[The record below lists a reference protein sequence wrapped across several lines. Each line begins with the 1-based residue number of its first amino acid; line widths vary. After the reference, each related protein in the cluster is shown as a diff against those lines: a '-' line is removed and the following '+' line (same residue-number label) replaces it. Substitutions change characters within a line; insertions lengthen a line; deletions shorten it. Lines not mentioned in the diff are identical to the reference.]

1 MSPLRFLGLVLA
13 ALLGAFLLLI
23 LAFNTYGR
31 EASWEAVFGSPD
43 LGPYDFAVPS
53 RTGKLN
59 DSLACP
65 ADDCKKGIPD
75 IETRRYDLPP
85 ASLFAITEKVLRHLP
100 GKVRVVG
107 ANPVNTRLRAIVF
120 SPALRMPSTLSLMI
134 TPARGGGSFLYIYS
148 RSQIGYYD
156 LGRNTA
162 NVVALISAIDQ
173 QLAAATPVAAPQ
185 VGPAKPAAAPAIA
198 PAAPKK

>member
-13 ALLGAFLLLI
+13 ALFGAFLLLV

-31 EASWEAVFGSPD
+31 EASWDAVFGSPD
-43 LGPYDFAVPS
+43 LGPYDFSVPS

-65 ADDCKKGIPD
+65 ADDCLKGIPD

-85 ASLFAITEKVLRHLP
+85 AALFAVAEKVVRRLP

-107 ANPVNTRLRAIVF
+107 ANPVSTRLRAIIF

-134 TPARGGGSFLYIYS
+134 TPARGGGSFLYAYS

-162 NVVALISAIDQ
+162 NVVALIAAIDG
-173 QLAAATPVAAPQ
+173 QLAAATPVPAAP
-185 VGPAKPAAAPAIA
+185 AAAAAPARSA
-198 PAAPKK
+198 PAK

>member
-13 ALLGAFLLLI
+13 ALLGAFLLLV

-43 LGPYDFAVPS
+43 LGPYDFSVPS

-85 ASLFAITEKVLRHLP
+85 ASLFAIAEKVVKHLP

-120 SPALRMPSTLSLMI
+120 SPVLRMPSTLSLMI

-162 NVVALISAIDQ
+162 NVVALISAIDE

-185 VGPAKPAAAPAIA
+185 VGPAKPAPAQA
-198 PAAPKK
+198 VPKK

>member
-1 MSPLRFLGLVLA
+1 MSPLRFLGLVFA
-13 ALLGAFLLLI
+13 ALFGAFALLV

-43 LGPYDFAVPS
+43 LGPYDFSVPS

-65 ADDCKKGIPD
+65 ADDCRKGIPD
-75 IETRRYDLPP
+75 IETRRYDLSPP
-85 ASLFAITEKVLRHLP
+85 ALFAVIEKVVRRLP
-100 GKVRVVG
+100 GKVRIVG
-107 ANPVNTRLRAIVF
+107 ANPINTRLRAIVF
-120 SPALRMPSTLSLMI
+120 SPALRMPSTLSLMV
-134 TPARGGGSFLYIYS
+134 TSARGGGSLLYIYS

-162 NVVALISAIDQ
+162 NVVALIAAIDD
-173 QLAAATPVAAPQ
+173 QLAATTPTAPAQ
-185 VGPAKPAAAPAIA
+185 PAPAKPAPARPAPA
-198 PAAPKK
+198 K

>member
-1 MSPLRFLGLVLA
+1 MSPLRFLGLVFA
-13 ALLGAFLLLI
+13 ALFGAFLLLV

-43 LGPYDFAVPS
+43 LGPYDFSVPS

-65 ADDCKKGIPD
+65 ADDCRKGIPD
-75 IETRRYDLPP
+75 IETRRYNLPP
-85 ASLFAITEKVLRHLP
+85 ASLFAIVEKVVRRLP

-134 TPARGGGSFLYIYS
+134 TPARGGGSFLYVYS

-162 NVVALISAIDQ
+162 NVVALIAAIDD
-173 QLAAATPVAAPQ
+173 QLAAARPTAPAPT
-185 VGPAKPAAAPAIA
+185 GPTKPAPS
-198 PAAPKK
+198 K

>member
-1 MSPLRFLGLVLA
+1 MSPLRFLGLVFA
-13 ALLGAFLLLI
+13 ALFGAFALLV

-43 LGPYDFAVPS
+43 LGPYDFSVPS

-65 ADDCKKGIPD
+65 ADDCRKGIPD
-75 IETRRYDLPP
+75 IETRRYDLSPP
-85 ASLFAITEKVLRHLP
+85 ALFAVIEKVVRRLP
-100 GKVRVVG
+100 GKVRIVG
-107 ANPVNTRLRAIVF
+107 ANPINTRLRAIVF
-120 SPALRMPSTLSLMI
+120 SPALRMPSTLSLMV
-134 TPARGGGSFLYIYS
+134 TPARGGGSLLYIYS

-162 NVVALISAIDQ
+162 NVVALIAAIDD
-173 QLAAATPVAAPQ
+173 QLAATTPTAPAQ
-185 VGPAKPAAAPAIA
+185 PAPAKPAPARPAPA
-198 PAAPKK
+198 K